1 MKVIV
6 LGSGIATGLPAW
18 NDGSPR
24 ALRARA
30 GDPAVPRRRGLA
42 LAVSGDGRRY
52 SLIEAPLHLAETL
65 TRDPRFRPSADTRN
79 VPLDALVL
87 TCAELDACAGAL
99 AFARGLSLRIASTHV
114 LRDALMEH
122 DAGFRALAPC
132 WTGHAF
138 DRPFLLDR
146 DELLEARLFPLPGPV
161 PDPLRELAPKAGRGR
176 AGLRITDRRTGAR
189 LVVAPRIATFDSST
203 LAELR
208 AADLRLV
215 DGTCMSDAEG
225 RALHPGIPSARALG
239 HVPIDGSD
247 GSLAWLSGMR
257 GRSIY
262 VHLAASNPACE
273 IGSKE
278 WTRIHEA
285 GVLVAEDGL
294 EVEP

>member
-1 MKVIV
+1 MKIIV
-6 LGSGIATGLPAW
+6 LGSGIAAGVPAW

-52 SLIEAPLHLAETL
+52 SLIEAPLHLAESL
-65 TRDPRFRPSADTRN
+65 SRDPRFLPGAGTRN
-79 VPLDALVL
+79 VPLDTLVL
-87 TCAELDACAGAL
+87 TCGELDACAGAL
-99 AFARGLSLRIASTHV
+99 AFARGLSLRIASTRD
-114 LRDALMEH
+114 LREALVEH
-122 DAGFRALAPC
+122 DAGFRSLAPC

-161 PDPLRELAPKAGRGR
+161 PDPLREVAPRAGRGR

-189 LVVAPRIATFDSST
+189 LVVAPRIAAFDSAT

-215 DGTCMSDAEG
+215 DGTCLDDEEG
-225 RALHPGIPSARALG
+225 RALHPGVVSARDLG
-239 HVPIDGSD
+239 HVPIDGRD
-247 GSLAWLSGMR
+247 GSLVWLSGMT

-262 VHLAASNPACE
+262 VHVAASNPASE
-273 IGSKE
+273 TGSKE

-285 GVLVAEDGL
+285 GVRIAEDGL
-294 EVEP
+294 ELEL